1 MGDPGR
7 AGLKSFHGRR
17 VTMANKDRDRLMD
30 DDDKI
35 HDFVDSSIRR
45 SIWVIPFAKWQ
56 KYQDKIK
63 KNEPDDE

>member
-1 MGDPGR
+1 
-7 AGLKSFHGRR
+7 
-17 VTMANKDRDRLMD
+17 MADSKKNYSAYNRGKEPLRHAILLMD